1 MYDDMDLAAQYET
14 LYETVLKEHREVFAK
29 QDVTELE
36 AFVRVIADSERIF
49 VMGVG
54 REGIAA
60 RAFAMRLMHLGKEVH
75 WIWDDTTPG
84 MGPGD
89 LFIAVNGSGKIGH
102 IHYVAEEAKKTG
114 ATIAVVTGAPREKTP
129 FLADVVLF
137 VPACVFNGTDERA
150 TPSIQPMG
158 ALFEQHCFMLYD
170 IIIIILEKILGRTHE
185 EMESR
190 HRNVE

>member
-1 MYDDMDLAAQYET
+1 MDITRQYET
-14 LYETVLKEHREVFAK
+14 LYEAVLNEHREVFAK
-29 QDVTELE
+29 QDLAELE
-36 AFVRVIADSERIF
+36 TFARTAMDASRIF

-60 RAFAMRLMHLGKEVH
+60 RGFAMRLMHLGKEVH

-84 MGPGD
+84 MGRGD

-102 IHYVAEEAKKTG
+102 IHYVVEEAKKTG
-114 ATIAVVTGAPREKTP
+114 ATIAVVTGSPREKTP
-129 FLADVVLF
+129 ALADVVLF

-150 TPSIQPMG
+150 APSMQPMG

-170 IIIIILEKILGRTHE
+170 IIIVMLERALGRTHE